1 MSEKRKDKKGRIL
14 KDGESYR
21 SDGRYMY
28 RYTSVKGERQYV
40 YARSLDELREKEQQI
55 QRDLQDGIDYSAGTV
70 TMIELVERYVAQ
82 KQSAKYNTRVGYNF
96 VQNVMKKQ
104 EFCYKRIKDIKPSEA
119 KAWIIQLHNENGYSY
134 STLTTI
140 RGVIK
145 PAFDMA
151 VEDDIVRR
159 NPFAFR
165 VVDVVPNDAVTRKA
179 LTSTEKEKFLSYIQ
193 GDKCRRRYYDEV
205 VILLGTGLRISEL
218 YGLTKADIDFENRII
233 RVERQLVRTRHTGS
247 CEYYIETPKTESGK
261 RYIPMS
267 PAVIQAFQRVIQ
279 GRKKP
284 KVEYI
289 IDGHTNFLFLDKDG
303 KSKVAGHLEHALKRI
318 VDHYNDS
325 HIDQLTVTPHVLRH
339 TFSTDMA
346 QAGMPIKELQYIMG
360 HSDVGTTMN
369 IYVHSD
375 LDAAQQAFDK
385 VIVVDSKS

>member
-1 MSEKRKDKKGRIL
+1 MSEKRKDEKGRIL
-14 KDGESYR
+14 TDGECYR
-21 SDGRYMY
+21 LDGRYMY
-28 RYTSVKGERQYV
+28 RYANAKGERQYV

-55 QRDLQDGIDYSAGTV
+55 QRDFQNGIDYGAGTA

-82 KQSAKYNTRVGYNF
+82 KQGAKYNTKVGYNF

-119 KAWIIQLHNENGYSY
+119 KAWMIQLHNENGYSY

-179 LTSTEKEKFLSYIQ
+179 LTPAEKEKFLVYIQ

-261 RYIPMS
+261 RYVPMS

-284 KVEYI
+284 EVEYI

-303 KSKVAGHLEHALKRI
+303 KPKVAGHLEHALKRI
-318 VDHYNDS
+318 VDSYNKTHADR
-325 HIDQLTVTPHVLRH
+325 LTVSPHVLRH
-339 TFSTDMA
+339 TFCADMA
-346 QAGMPIKELQYIMG
+346 AVGMDWKSLQYIMG
-360 HSDVGTTMN
+360 HADAYTTAN
-369 IYVHSD
+369 VYAHSSYE
-375 LDAAQQAFDK
+375 AAERAVAKIAQNR
-385 VIVVDSKS
+385 